1 MSPLYDEDT
10 ETMYLIGRGD
20 ATIRSMQIS
29 DLITRPTIDENMACG
44 TMTSVYG
51 ATLVRKQSLHVM
63 QAEIARVLAVVEN
76 AIMPVSF
83 EVPRKVRKK
92 KNGRITCPYPP
103 SKYYYFF

>member
-83 EVPRKVRKK
+83 EVPRKVK
-92 KNGRITCPYPP
+92 KNGRITCPYPLLL
-103 SKYYYFF
+103 SFSF